1 MNWMVLGGSLVAVLA
16 LAGIAHWLG
25 LGGDVRLDAET
36 VDDLVSEQG
45 FVATETVLDRAGMAA
60 LARDDANR
68 VMLVRRHGAH
78 FVAHPVADASAARL
92 DHRFLTLGKT
102 TLDLGDNAGI
112 WAAHLR
118 RLPA

>member
-1 MNWMVLGGSLVAVLA
+1 MNWMLLVGSLAAVLA

-25 LGGDVRLDAET
+25 LGGDARLDQQEA
-36 VDDLVSEQG
+36 DDLVAEQG
-45 FVATETVLDRAGMAA
+45 FDAIETVLDRAGMAA
-60 LARDDANR
+60 LARDAHDR

-78 FVAHPVADASAARL
+78 FVALPVADASTARL

-102 TLDLGDNAGI
+102 TLDLGEKAGI

>member
-1 MNWMVLGGSLVAVLA
+1 MNWVLLVGSLAAVLA
-16 LAGIAHWLG
+16 LAGIAHWMG
-25 LGGDVRLDAET
+25 LGGDERLDQETAE
-36 VDDLVSEQG
+36 DLVAEQG

-60 LARDDANR
+60 LARDADDR

-78 FVAHPVADASAARL
+78 FVALPVANASTARL
-92 DHRFLTLGKT
+92 DHRFLTLGRT
-102 TLDLGDNAGI
+102 TLDLGEKAGI